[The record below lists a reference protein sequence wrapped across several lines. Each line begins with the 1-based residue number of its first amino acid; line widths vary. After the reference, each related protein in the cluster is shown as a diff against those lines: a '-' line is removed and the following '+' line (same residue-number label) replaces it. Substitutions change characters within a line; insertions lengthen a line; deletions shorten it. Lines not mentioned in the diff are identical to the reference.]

1 MIKNAN
7 DKIFNLRQIN
17 FSYLKIISI
26 NEFLKV
32 LNYLPI
38 ICSNFSRF
46 TWKRIKK
53 FHSMFSYFFPT
64 RKSSIIRIS
73 TMTGGRRGRL
83 LIHRSNGTINNRID
97 DKREE
102 WARKKAAM
110 GETLARI
117 VSVKQK
123 YWQIQ
128 KEKNWANWRVLNIAF
143 DMYIYFA
150 FPSFFPNSAR
160 PIISPYRLTDER
172 DFQSNLL
179 RWINLEVDQFQRIE
193 SFHPSRERIFRQ
205 LILIYW
211 KLNKTFNVSLNP
223 L

>member
-1 MIKNAN
+1 
-7 DKIFNLRQIN
+7 
-17 FSYLKIISI
+17 
-26 NEFLKV
+26 
-32 LNYLPI
+32 
-38 ICSNFSRF
+38 
-46 TWKRIKK
+46 
-53 FHSMFSYFFPT
+53 MFSYFFPT

-128 KEKNWANWRVLNIAF
+128 KEKN
-143 DMYIYFA
+143 
-150 FPSFFPNSAR
+150 
-160 PIISPYRLTDER
+160 
-172 DFQSNLL
+172 
-179 RWINLEVDQFQRIE
+179 
-193 SFHPSRERIFRQ
+193 
-205 LILIYW
+205 
-211 KLNKTFNVSLNP
+211 
-223 L
+223 